1 MGVYIKGLEMP
12 KKCINCRFCVY
23 MNEYPFLACFITYS
37 GIPLDTDRLLNCP
50 LVGIKTPH
58 GRLIDRDAVPEVSA
72 DPFEEAGFQGVLDD
86 MPVFLEAEGRS

>member
-1 MGVYIKGLEMP
+1 
-12 KKCINCRFCVY
+12 

-58 GRLIDRDAVPEVSA
+58 GRLVEEHYHGELKAKHAEGLFAVYRSA
-72 DPFEEAGFQGVLDD
+72 DEDPDRVILEE
-86 MPVFLEAEGRS
+86 EI